1 MSSSEKPRNYVKSF
15 FAPSFQ
21 AAMERAGR
29 EMGPDALLLDSR
41 EAPPEARH
49 LGAYEVVFGVAQ
61 PEPNAAAEPP
71 AADPGETSG
80 TTSAVANAPLPE
92 FRPAPSVPSERMAGL
107 PEAEIRRLKEVYRA
121 LRRLKEVY
129 SLLNRPLAEAVPG
142 DPEPDNEV
150 SQWLV
155 DAGMESALAGEIE
168 AAARRRITPAPAS
181 RAGMPHLVPEPASRV
196 LWRKAEEEL
205 ASRFSVA
212 PQLGRVTALVGPP
225 GSGKTTT
232 LVKLAMKHGLAA
244 GRPVRLISTDTRRI
258 GATEQLRSYATE
270 FRMPFQAADGIAA
283 LAQAI
288 GAAPDNALVLIDTPG
303 SSARM
308 LQDGGSGL
316 AAYLSRRQEIDTHL
330 VLTASMRLIDLYRA
344 AALYSSFRPSKWIF
358 TRLDETSSMASVF
371 CAAARR
377 NLPVSFLAAGQSV
390 PDDLAPADK
399 AAIVRSMVR
408 QLPFTL
414 AAVA

>member
-49 LGAYEVVFGVAQ
+49 LGAYEVVFGVAGS
-61 PEPNAAAEPP
+61 EPNAAAEPA
-71 AADPGETSG
+71 AADPGERGRTP
-80 TTSAVANAPLPE
+80 SAVANAALPQS
-92 FRPAPSVPSERMAGL
+92 RPAQSAHSEPIGVL
-107 PEAEIRRLKEVYRA
+107 QEAEIRRLKEVYCA

-129 SLLNRPLAEAVPG
+129 GLLKRPLAEAVTA
-142 DPEPDNEV
+142 DPETDHEV
-150 SQWLV
+150 CEWLV
-155 DAGMESALAGEIE
+155 DAGMEDALAGEIE
-168 AAARRRITPAPAS
+168 AAARRRITPPPAP
-181 RAGMPHLVPEPASRV
+181 RTGMPHLVPEPASRV
-196 LWRKAEEEL
+196 LWRKTEEEL

-232 LVKLAMKHGLAA
+232 LVKLAVKHGLAA

-270 FRMPFQAADGIAA
+270 FPMPFQAADGISA

-316 AAYLSRRQEIDTHL
+316 AAYLCRRQEIDTHL

-344 AALYSSFRPSKWIF
+344 AALYSSFRPSKLIF

-371 CAAARR
+371 CVAARR
-377 NLPVSFLAAGQSV
+377 NLPVSFLTAGQSV
-390 PDDLAPADK
+390 PEDLEPADK
-399 AAIVRSMVR
+399 AVITRSLVR
-408 QLPFTL
+408 QLPYTL